1 MKYIIHG
8 APGSGSGIVEAA
20 CAEIG
25 VEYEVRDLD
34 ARNDEH
40 RDAAYEAINPHRKM
54 PTLEV
59 EGGEIITESV
69 AIVLTLDER
78 HPEARLLPPPGSKD
92 RAQALRWMLF
102 LATEMYPLV
111 EMIDYPERFA
121 ASAESAEAIRDRA
134 DEILHE
140 RWRVLEA
147 NVTGSPYC
155 VASGFSATDLY
166 ITKFSVWLDET
177 WRRENLPK
185 IDALTSAVLARPAL
199 VAVWA
204 RHVR

>member
-1 MKYIIHG
+1 M
-8 APGSGSGIVEAA
+8 
-20 CAEIG
+20 
-25 VEYEVRDLD
+25 EYEVRDLD

-59 EGGEIITESV
+59 EGGEVITESV
-69 AIVLTLDER
+69 AIALTLDER
-78 HPEARLLPPPGSKD
+78 HPEARLLPPPGSKE

-121 ASAESAEAIRDRA
+121 TSAEGVEVVRERA
-134 DEILHE
+134 VGILHE
-140 RWRVLEA
+140 RWRVLEG

-166 ITKFSVWLDET
+166 ITKFAVWLEEA
-177 WRRENLPK
+177 WRSENLPK
-185 IDALTSAVLARPAL
+185 ID
-199 VAVWA
+199 
-204 RHVR
+204 